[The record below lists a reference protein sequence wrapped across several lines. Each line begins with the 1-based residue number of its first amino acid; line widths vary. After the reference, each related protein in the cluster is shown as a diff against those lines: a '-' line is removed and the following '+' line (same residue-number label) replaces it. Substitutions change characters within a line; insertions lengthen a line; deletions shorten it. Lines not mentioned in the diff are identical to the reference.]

1 MADAMDSMSK
11 SMAEPEIELSDSL
24 SYLTRRSLSGA
35 AEEEEEEEEEEENEP
50 EEDKNRVCFIFGLGP
65 LYIKITIIPLCL
77 HWSREVPYLKL

>member
-24 SYLTRRSLSGA
+24 SYLTRRSLSEGA
-35 AEEEEEEEEEEENEP
+35 EEEEEEEEENEP

>member
-35 AEEEEEEEEEEENEP
+35 AEEEEEEENEP
-50 EEDKNRVCFIFGLGP
+50 EEDRNRVCFIFGLGP
-65 LYIKITIIPLCL
+65 LY
-77 HWSREVPYLKL
+77 RLKLRLYPCVCTGHVRCRT

>member
-35 AEEEEEEEEEEENEP
+35 AEEEEEEEEENEP

-65 LYIKITIIPLCL
+65 LCIKIMIIPLCL

>member
-35 AEEEEEEEEEEENEP
+35 AEEEEEEEEENEP

-65 LYIKITIIPLCL
+65 LYIKIMIIPLCL

>member
-35 AEEEEEEEEEEENEP
+35 AEEEEEEEEENEP
-50 EEDKNRVCFIFGLGP
+50 ETVIGRRVVSGNQTANRGDRA
-65 LYIKITIIPLCL
+65 
-77 HWSREVPYLKL
+77 WA

>member
-24 SYLTRRSLSGA
+24 SYLTRRSLSEA
-35 AEEEEEEEEEEENEP
+35 AAEEEEEEEENEP

-65 LYIKITIIPLCL
+65 LYIKIMIIPLCL

>member
-24 SYLTRRSLSGA
+24 SYLTRRSLSEA
-35 AEEEEEEEEEEENEP
+35 AAEEEEEEEENEP

>member
-24 SYLTRRSLSGA
+24 SYLTRRSLSEGA
-35 AEEEEEEEEEEENEP
+35 EEEEEEEEENEP

-65 LYIKITIIPLCL
+65 LCIKIMIIPLCL

>member
-35 AEEEEEEEEEEENEP
+35 AEEEEEEEEENEP